1 MVGLGGVGVTGEAD
15 AVLALL
21 LRSLCGHSVVV
32 GVVVLGLMEG
42 FFWFGF
48 FHNQLWRSVVDGC
61 GLGWT
66 SKARETGHVKV
77 PVVRAFP
84 SG

>member
-1 MVGLGGVGVTGEAD
+1 MVGLGGLGITGEAD

-21 LRSLCGHSVVV
+21 LRSLCGHGVVV

-42 FFWFGF
+42 FFGF
-48 FHNQLWRSVVDGC
+48 FHNQLWCSVADGC

-66 SKARETGHVKV
+66 SETCETGHVEV
-77 PVVRAFP
+77 TVVRAFAA
-84 SG
+84 G